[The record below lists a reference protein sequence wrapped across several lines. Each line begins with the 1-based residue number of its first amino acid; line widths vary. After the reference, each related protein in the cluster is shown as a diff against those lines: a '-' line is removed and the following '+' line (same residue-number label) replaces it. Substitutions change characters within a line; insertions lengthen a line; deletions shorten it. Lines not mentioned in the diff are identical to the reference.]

1 MIYLDNNATTKP
13 TDAAAQAVHVAT
25 TTLWANPSSVH
36 RAGQEVRHA
45 LELAR
50 KELAALLGVTAK
62 ELVLTGSG
70 TESIN
75 LAVRGVLEARIKHGG
90 NPADQGGNP
99 ANQGGGLSS
108 PPLPN
113 IITTRLEHTAV
124 RDLVQHLERQ
134 GRAEARWLPLDS
146 RGMADPA
153 ALGALIDGRT
163 ALVSVQW
170 ANNETGA
177 IQPVERLADICRER
191 GVPFHCDA
199 TQWVGK
205 MPMPEALPC
214 DLLTCSAHKFHGP
227 KGVGV
232 LWVRRGVG
240 LVPQTIGTQE
250 MDRRGGTESVAA
262 IVGAGVAAREAV
274 AWLADPA
281 ARARVAALRD
291 RFENVVVERVPGA
304 AINCHTCP
312 RLWNTSNIAFPT
324 LEAEALLMLLSERG
338 VAASAGA
345 ACSSGSL
352 DPSPVLLAMG
362 IPETLAHGSVRF
374 SLSRETG
381 GGEIDDAIET
391 IVACATQLGRSS
403 GSI

>member
-232 LWVRRGVG
+232 LWVRRGG
-240 LVPQTIGTQE
+240 GPGPPDHRHAGDGPARRDRE
-250 MDRRGGTESVAA
+250 RRGHRRGG
-262 IVGAGVAAREAV
+262 RR
-274 AWLADPA
+274 
-281 ARARVAALRD
+281 RARGRCVAGRPRRAPGSPPCATASRTWSSSACPARRSTATPAPASGTPPTSRSPRSRPRPCSCCCLSGAWPPPPARRARPARSTPARCFWRWASPRRWPTG
-291 RFENVVVERVPGA
+291 RF
-304 AINCHTCP
+304 
-312 RLWNTSNIAFPT
+312 
-324 LEAEALLMLLSERG
+324 
-338 VAASAGA
+338 ASA
-345 ACSSGSL
+345 
-352 DPSPVLLAMG
+352 
-362 IPETLAHGSVRF
+362 
-374 SLSRETG
+374 
-381 GGEIDDAIET
+381 
-391 IVACATQLGRSS
+391 
-403 GSI
+403 

>member
-62 ELVLTGSG
+62 ELILTGSG
-70 TESIN
+70 TESVN
-75 LAVRGVLEARIKHGG
+75 LAVRGVLETRINKAGG
-90 NPADQGGNP
+90 QAG
-99 ANQGGGLSS
+99 

-124 RDLVQHLERQ
+124 RDLVSHLDRQ
-134 GRAEARWLPLDS
+134 SRAEARWLPLDP

-177 IQPVERLADICRER
+177 IQPVERLAEICRER

-291 RFENVVVERVPGA
+291 RFENAVVERVPGA

-391 IVACATQLGRSS
+391 VVACATQLGRSS
-403 GSI
+403 GSM